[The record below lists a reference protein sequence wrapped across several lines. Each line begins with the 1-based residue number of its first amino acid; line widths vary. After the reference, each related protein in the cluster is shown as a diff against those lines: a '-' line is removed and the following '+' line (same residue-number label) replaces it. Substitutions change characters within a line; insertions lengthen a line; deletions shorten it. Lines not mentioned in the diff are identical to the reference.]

1 MMVASSRTKRSRNVD
16 TGKLNK
22 ILRYRDITVDTEKR
36 TVTKAGAAIPL
47 QPLEFDLLAM
57 FLRFK
62 NCTLSRER
70 LLNEIWGMDFVG
82 VRTVDTHVAQLRKK
96 LRLENGIVAVTKIG
110 YRLED

>member
-1 MMVASSRTKRSRNVD
+1 MRIEKILER

-36 TVTKAGAAIPL
+36 TVMKAGEAIPL
-47 QPLEFDLLAM
+47 QPLEFDLFAM

-70 LLNEIWGMDFVG
+70 LLNEIWGLDFVG
-82 VRTVDTHVAQLRKK
+82 ARTVDTHVAQLRKK